1 MGKKIKKARKPK
13 EKLKVRAVLV
23 RFTNSDFEKLE
34 EMADALQIPIA
45 AVIRQYA
52 IKGIAAEAE
61 IKKQL

>member
-13 EKLKVRAVLV
+13 EKLKIKAVLV
-23 RFTNSDFEKLE
+23 RFTSSDFQKLE

-52 IKGIAAEAE
+52 IKGIAAEQ
-61 IKKQL
+61 K

>member
-23 RFTNSDFEKLE
+23 RFTNSDFERLE

-52 IKGIAAEAE
+52 IKGIAAEQ
-61 IKKQL
+61 K

>member
-13 EKLKVRAVLV
+13 EKLKIKAVLV
-23 RFTNSDFEKLE
+23 RFTSSDFQKLE

-52 IKGIAAEAE
+52 IKGIAAEH
-61 IKKQL
+61 K

>member
-1 MGKKIKKARKPK
+1 MGKKVKKVRKPK

-52 IKGIAAEAE
+52 IKGIAAEQ
-61 IKKQL
+61 K

>member
-23 RFTNSDFEKLE
+23 RFTNSDFERLE

-52 IKGIAAEAE
+52 IKGIAAGQ
-61 IKKQL
+61 K

>member
-23 RFTNSDFEKLE
+23 RFTNSDFERLE

-52 IKGIAAEAE
+52 IKGIAAEQKE
-61 IKKQL
+61 NQL

>member
-13 EKLKVRAVLV
+13 EKLKVKAVLV

-52 IKGIAAEAE
+52 IKGIAAEQ
-61 IKKQL
+61 K